1 MANKTF
7 NEKQK
12 EIVAR
17 KLGYNGPMEGFDK
30 FVKSDPAMERKL
42 NLLTSKFMARGG
54 AVRKFAEGGSLRISS
69 EGVSDNLKIT
79 SSDSEKSESNSTNT
93 KDAATPT
100 PVKPTI
106 TSPKVE
112 KITPTTG
119 QDVAARRDVGTERAG
134 AGTAEPVTV
143 SEVAKTDAP
152 VIKAEKSRQD
162 VKAAIELNEAA
173 IGAVSQEALAKAQTM
188 DPQETALM
196 EMEAARLAN
205 PREVVGAPIR
215 ELQAEELVSGPAV
228 NNAQVEATLN
238 RVAAATAAVT
248 PEMTVQ
254 GQLDKLLKDFDA
266 GNPPYWAASSLRNAN
281 AVLAARGLGAS
292 SLAGQ
297 AVIQATLEAAVPI
310 AAQDAQT
317 TATLELQNLSNRQ
330 QTAMLV
336 AQQRA
341 AFLGQE
347 FDQAF
352 QTRVANAAR
361 IADIANQNFSAG
373 TQIALENARLAQTV
387 DLANLSNQQAMIMA
401 RAAQIANIETA
412 NLNNRQQAAVQNA
425 QAFLQMDLT
434 NLSNQ
439 QQMSMLNAQSRIQ
452 SVMTDTAAENATRQF
467 NAANEIQV
475 QQFYDNLNANIK
487 MFNAAQQNSM
497 EQFNVGQSTAVSQFN
512 SQQRNAMEQFN
523 AQNRLVVDQSNAE
536 WRRNIATVNTAT
548 QNNANMFDAQAG
560 LQVNMAEYNN
570 MWQSMRDTMEYAF
583 KASESFYDRQN
594 TLAIATLQ
602 KQAAIEAA
610 KFQLNG
616 EKYKALGNLTSQIL
630 GGSGIAGDIYDV
642 GKSIFKDIAGRFTGG
657 DAGPARPEGTGDVED
672 QPGGFYGDDID
683 LSWLDE
689 IESGLDLGGA
699 DLPDDYFDYD
709 VYT

>member
-1 MANKTF
+1 
-7 NEKQK
+7 
-12 EIVAR
+12 
-17 KLGYNGPMEGFDK
+17 
-30 FVKSDPAMERKL
+30 
-42 NLLTSKFMARGG
+42 
-54 AVRKFAEGGSLRISS
+54 
-69 EGVSDNLKIT
+69 
-79 SSDSEKSESNSTNT
+79 
-93 KDAATPT
+93 
-100 PVKPTI
+100 
-106 TSPKVE
+106 
-112 KITPTTG
+112 
-119 QDVAARRDVGTERAG
+119 
-134 AGTAEPVTV
+134 
-143 SEVAKTDAP
+143 
-152 VIKAEKSRQD
+152 
-162 VKAAIELNEAA
+162 
-173 IGAVSQEALAKAQTM
+173 M
-188 DPQETALM
+188 DPKDTALL
-196 EMEAARLAN
+196 EMEAARLKN

-254 GQLDKLLKDFDA
+254 GQLDKLLTDFNA
-266 GNPPYWAASSLRNAN
+266 GNPPSWAASSLRNATS
-281 AVLAARGLGAS
+281 VLAARGLGAS

-352 QTRVANAAR
+352 QTRVANASR

-387 DLANLSNQQAMIMA
+387 DLANLSNQQAMVMA
-401 RAAQIANIETA
+401 QAAQIANIETT

-434 NLSNQ
+434 NLNNQ
-439 QQMSMLNAQSRIQ
+439 QQMSMLNAQSLIQ
-452 SVMTDTAAENATRQF
+452 SVFTDTAAENATKQF
-467 NAANEIQV
+467 NASSEMQV
-475 QQFYDNLNANIK
+475 QQFYDTLNTNVK
-487 MFNAAQQNSM
+487 TFNAAQKNGMS
-497 EQFNVGQSTAVSQFN
+497 QFNVSQETAVSQFN
-512 SQQRNAMEQFN
+512 ASQKNATEQFN
-523 AQNRLVVDQSNAE
+523 AQNRLIVDQSNAE
-536 WRRNIATVNTAT
+536 WRRNIATINTAA
-548 QNNANMFDAQAG
+548 QNNANQFDAQAG

-570 MWQSMRDTMEYAF
+570 LWQSTRDTMEYAF
-583 KASESFYDRQN
+583 KAGESFYDRQN

-610 KFQLNG
+610 KFG
-616 EKYKALGNLTSQIL
+616 VEAAKFESLGKLSASVLSGKDIL
-630 GGSGIAGDIYDV
+630 GTIAGG
-642 GKSIFKDIAGRFTGG
+642 GKAVLDLLKTL
-657 DAGPARPEGTGDVED
+657 GPSA
-672 QPGGFYGDDID
+672 GDDYD
-683 LSWLDE
+683 MSWLDD

-699 DLPDDYFDYD
+699 DLPDDYFD
-709 VYT
+709 